1 MSTFNIRQ
9 LEDSARDVDP
19 DLRYMAL
26 EDFAKH
32 LNNPKVQARNV
43 SSFIPLLITLL
54 NDSATEVQNQAVK
67 SFAPLVRH
75 IDDQE
80 VLSVVNMLYD
90 AVLKSSNTS
99 KFSTSV
105 PNLALRSIFN
115 NSGSRFGKALARN
128 VIDSLF
134 PRLFATDTPVTID
147 SIEIIIDLIKAL
159 GGNLSA
165 NELSGMILSLV
176 RFAYSESGIISKRAI
191 VAVDYALDHVHSVTQ
206 EQTVRQLQFFD
217 KVVNDI
223 HLTYTATNKG
233 VTAKNTQFTLLQVVL
248 AKANK
253 AKRDVFSEVSASI
266 IFSEISTSLKLD
278 SLARSLNA
286 EDLDVDVLVSENS
299 VREDALITLSSLI
312 NCITYETFL
321 HAYAHPVVEI
331 VKAFIAYDPL
341 RYDNSDDDIEDD
353 ESEIDFSDDEESIE
367 VETAEDNDG
376 LASKLRLQTI
386 VLIKQMT
393 QAYPGILGI
402 IYGENL
408 VEPLIV
414 AIGDKNDT
422 VSNEAI
428 FATITVLKATHAAA
442 TVRSRPNSD
451 ISMMTESGNSGTPS
465 SQMTTRLP
473 PLLEDYVF
481 NCLLTTKNIAR
492 VSTSNALIESMVRVL
507 AVFLSPS
514 FLENLSN
521 KFEEFKLTLKTNP
534 DLIKLYKVILKTY
547 TIEDIPP
554 SFLDSSLMISLTYY
568 SFISDILTVCNV
580 FYPKVAGNQEYVA
593 LVNNTLFTPIAEK
606 INVKQYSS
614 DVRQHSLNSLTE
626 LIVNLDVSENNLS
639 HAIDIYKESMNYE
652 VTVNFTIE
660 NLITICQ
667 RRPQVFDNRDLCN
680 LVVAKL
686 NSYLSSSDS
695 SLYVNSL
702 ILLDA
707 IFVNT
712 LFKGEKGD
720 LQTLTQ
726 NVFHLLS
733 ETNDPNLINR
743 AICILG
749 HALNYIP
756 ADGDF
761 FKKLINQVINIKWI
775 DEDDVELSSLEYLI
789 NQVTK
794 KSSLSGQELYDIGL
808 QNLVL
813 RNFLSAKVLAIIT
826 LDCDLNDRVSTE
838 LDSFSDKTVSSSSF
852 DKIVFDIQYL
862 GCIGEAVALTG
873 VTFDDFFSLMI
884 SDNNDILCLAAAR
897 AVGLCIKRDVETYLP
912 VLLKYYHSSSQNSE
926 QKGSLVLVAIKQL
939 MKGNMSHEKQN
950 LLSHIWHNVSE
961 LKLAG
966 EVLAKICEFTKSDE
980 YQNKLFDVLE
990 SGALENSQIEHAIY
1004 TVVVITKQL
1013 INDSESQDLNV
1024 QLVEEILRYLSKP
1037 NLELKQA
1044 IVSTLLT
1051 GIHNKSLLIPDFLN
1065 NIILPSIYEELDAK
1079 EEFKKVIPMGP
1090 YKYVVD
1096 EGLEVRKLCYELINA
1111 IINIDNERLM
1121 DKEGGVNQ
1129 TKMFE
1134 VLSVKGLNDT
1144 ENSIVI
1150 MAIQNLLQIVSND
1163 ENVLHAITNQQ
1174 EMISALTKVINKKL
1188 RSKAST
1194 QEAESQE
1201 ESLRMAIKLS
1211 KVINNVLIHSNST
1224 SGEWSSYFHELR
1236 NKHHLLFNAVELHQ
1250 HIPLLCDELTQRLWA
1265 FVVALFVTAIERIW
1279 SVLDSGLYF
1288 VMNGILMALSFADAL
1303 LDFSDRAVRN
1313 YELAKKVF
1321 KLSMYNSIN

>member
-1 MSTFNIRQ
+1 MATFNIRQ

-54 NDSATEVQNQAVK
+54 SDSATEVQNQAVK
-67 SFAPLVRH
+67 SFSPLVRH

-80 VLSVVNMLYD
+80 VLSVVNQLYD

-115 NSGSRFGKALARN
+115 NSSSRFGKTLARS

-134 PRLFATDTPVTID
+134 PRLFAADAPVTID

-159 GGNLSA
+159 GGTLSA
-165 NELSGMILSLV
+165 GELSGMILSLI
-176 RFAYSESGIISKRAI
+176 RFAYAESGIISKRAI
-191 VAVDYALDHVHSVTQ
+191 VAVDYALDHVHLVTQ

-223 HLTYTATNKG
+223 HATYSTTPKG
-233 VTAKNTQFTLLQVVL
+233 VPAKNTQFTLLQVVL

-253 AKRDVFSEVSASI
+253 AKRDVVSEVSALI
-266 IFSEISTSLKLD
+266 IFSEITANLGLGSLATSL
-278 SLARSLNA
+278 NV
-286 EDLDVDVLVSENS
+286 EDLDVDVLVLENL
-299 VREDALITLSSLI
+299 VREDALITLASLI
-312 NCITYETFL
+312 NCIAYETFL
-321 HAYAHPVVEI
+321 HAYAHSVVEI
-331 VKAFIAYDPL
+331 VRAFIAYDPL
-341 RYDNSDDDIEDD
+341 QCDGSDDDIEED
-353 ESEIDFSDDEESIE
+353 ESEIEFSDEEDSIE

-376 LASKLRLQTI
+376 LASKLRLQSI
-386 VLIKQMT
+386 VLIRQLI

-414 AIGDKNDT
+414 AIGDKNDL

-428 FATITVLKATHAAA
+428 FTTISLLKATHAAA

-451 ISMMTESGNSGTPS
+451 ISMLTESGNAGTPS

-481 NCLLTTKNIAR
+481 NCLLTSKNIAR
-492 VSTSNALIESMVRVL
+492 VSKSNALIESMVKVL

-514 FLENLSN
+514 FLENLSQ
-521 KFEEFKLTLKTNP
+521 KFQEFKLTLKTNP
-534 DLIKLYKVILKTY
+534 DMIKLYKVIFKTY
-547 TIEDIPP
+547 SIEDIPP
-554 SFLDSSLMISLTYY
+554 ELLRFIFDDLVSSLTDTKTYY
-568 SFISDILTVCNV
+568 SFISDILQVCND
-580 FYPKVAGNQEYVA
+580 FYPLVAGNKEYEE
-593 LVNNTLFTPIAEK
+593 LVNDTLFTPIAEK

-626 LIVNLDVSENNLS
+626 LIVNLNVSENHLA
-639 HAIDIYKESMNYE
+639 HAVEIYKESMNYE

-660 NLITICQ
+660 NLITLCE
-667 RRPQVFDNRDLCN
+667 RKPQVIDNSDLSN

-695 SLYVNSL
+695 TLYLNSL

-707 IFVNT
+707 IFANT
-712 LFKGEKGD
+712 LFKGDKND

-726 NVFHLLS
+726 NVFHLLL
-733 ETNDPNLINR
+733 ETNDANLINR

-756 ADGDF
+756 ADGEF
-761 FKKLINQVINIKWI
+761 FKKLVNQVINTKWI
-775 DEDDVELSSLEYLI
+775 DEDDVELLSLEYLI
-789 NQVTK
+789 GQVTK
-794 KSSLSGQELYDIGL
+794 KSSLSGEELYEIGL

-826 LDCDLNDRVSTE
+826 LDCDLKERISNAEAE
-838 LDSFSDKTVSSSSF
+838 LESFSDQTFSSSSF
-852 DKIVFDIQYL
+852 DKIVFDIHYL
-862 GCIGEAVALTG
+862 GCISEAIALTR
-873 VTFDDFFSLMI
+873 VTFEEFFSLMI
-884 SDNNDILCLAAAR
+884 SNNNDVLCLAAAR

-912 VLLKYYHSSSQNSE
+912 VLLKYHRSSSQNSE

-939 MKGNMSHEKQN
+939 MKGNMSHDKHN
-950 LLSHIWHNVSE
+950 LLSHIWHSLFEMISSKEGTLTHKDVSE

-966 EVLAKICEFTKSDE
+966 EVLAKICEFTKLDE

-990 SGALENSQIEHAIY
+990 TGALEQSQIEHAIY

-1013 INDSESQDLNV
+1013 INDSEAQNLNV
-1024 QLVEEILRYLSKP
+1024 QLVEEILPYLAKP

-1051 GIHNKSLLIPDFLN
+1051 GVHNKSLLIPTLLN
-1065 NIILPSIYEELDAK
+1065 SRILPSIYEELDAK
-1079 EEFKKVIPMGP
+1079 DEFKKVIPMGP

-1111 IINIDNERLM
+1111 IINTDNERLM

-1134 VLSVKGLNDT
+1134 VLLVKGLNDT
-1144 ENSIVI
+1144 ENSIVV
-1150 MAIQNLLQIVSND
+1150 MAVQNLLQIVSND

-1174 EMISALTKVINKKL
+1174 GMISALTKVINKKL

-1201 ESLRMAIKLS
+1201 ESLRVVIKLL

-1224 SGEWSSYFHELR
+1224 SGEWASYFHELK
-1236 NKHHLLFNAVELHQ
+1236 NKHHLLFNAVE
-1250 HIPLLCDELTQRLWA
+1250 T
-1265 FVVALFVTAIERIW
+1265 
-1279 SVLDSGLYF
+1279 
-1288 VMNGILMALSFADAL
+1288 
-1303 LDFSDRAVRN
+1303 
-1313 YELAKKVF
+1313 
-1321 KLSMYNSIN
+1321 

>member
-26 EDFAKH
+26 EDFVKH

-80 VLSVVNMLYD
+80 VLSVVNKLYD

-105 PNLALRSIFN
+105 PNLALRSLFN
-115 NSGSRFGKALARN
+115 NSTSRFGKNLARS

-134 PRLFATDTPVTID
+134 PRLFAPDAPVTID

-159 GGNLSA
+159 GGTLSA
-165 NELSGMILSLV
+165 SELSGMILSLV

-191 VAVDYALDHVHSVTQ
+191 VAVDYALDHVHLVTQ

-223 HLTYTATNKG
+223 HATYSASSKS
-233 VTAKNTQFTLLQVVL
+233 VAAKNTEFTLLQVVL
-248 AKANK
+248 AKADK
-253 AKRDVFSEVSASI
+253 AKRDVFSEVSALI
-266 IFSEISTSLKLD
+266 IFSEVTANLRLD
-278 SLARSLNA
+278 SLATSLNV
-286 EDLDVDVLVSENS
+286 EDLDVDVLVLENL

-312 NCITYETFL
+312 NCIAYDTFL
-321 HAYAHPVVEI
+321 HSYAHSVVEI
-331 VKAFIAYDPL
+331 VRAFIAYDPL

-353 ESEIDFSDDEESIE
+353 ESEIDFSEEEDSIE
-367 VETAEDNDG
+367 IYENAEDNDG
-376 LASKLRLQTI
+376 LASKLRLQA
-386 VLIKQMT
+386 VFLVKQMIL
-393 QAYPGILGI
+393 AYPGILGI

-428 FATITVLKATHAAA
+428 FTTILLLKATHSAA

-481 NCLLTTKNIAR
+481 NCLLTSKNIAR
-492 VSTSNALIESMVRVL
+492 VSTSNALIESMIKVL

-514 FLENLSN
+514 FLEELSK
-521 KFEEFKLTLKTNP
+521 KFQEFKLTLKTNP
-534 DLIKLYKVILKTY
+534 DLIKLYKVIFKTY
-547 TIEDIPP
+547 SIDDIP
-554 SFLDSSLMISLTYY
+554 SELLRFIFDDLVSSLTDTKTYY
-568 SFISDILTVCNV
+568 SFISDILQVCNEL
-580 FYPKVAGNQEYVA
+580 YPKVAGNQEYQE
-593 LVNNTLFTPIAEK
+593 LVNNTLFNPIADK

-626 LIVNLDVSENNLS
+626 LIVHLDVSQENLA
-639 HAIDIYKESMNYE
+639 HAIEIYKESMNYE

-660 NLITICQ
+660 NLITICE
-667 RRPQVFDNRDLCN
+667 RRPQLFANPDLCN
-680 LVVAKL
+680 LVVSKL

-702 ILLDA
+702 VLLDA

-712 LFKGEKGD
+712 LFKGESED
-720 LQTLTQ
+720 LQSVTR
-726 NVFHLLS
+726 NVFHLLL
-733 ETNDPNLINR
+733 ETNDANLINR

-756 ADGDF
+756 ADGEF

-775 DEDDVELSSLEYLI
+775 DEDDVDLLSLEYLI

-794 KSSLSGQELYDIGL
+794 KSSLGGQELYDIGL

-826 LDCDLNDRVSTE
+826 LDCDLQDRISSAEAE
-838 LDSFSDKTVSSSSF
+838 LASYSEMTYSSASF
-852 DKIVFDIQYL
+852 DKIVFDIHYL
-862 GCIGEAVALTG
+862 GCIAEAVALTR
-873 VTFDDFFSLMI
+873 VTFEEFFSLMV
-884 SDNNDILCLAAAR
+884 SNNNDVLCLAAAR

-912 VLLKYYHSSSQNSE
+912 VLLKYYHSSSLNSE
-926 QKGSLVLVAIKQL
+926 LKGSLVLVAIKQL
-939 MKGNMSHEKQN
+939 MKGNMTHDKQN
-950 LLSHIWHNVSE
+950 LLSHIWHSLFDVISAKGGTLSHKDVSE

-966 EVLAKICEFTKSDE
+966 EVLAKICEFTKLDE

-990 SGALENSQIEHAIY
+990 SGSIEQSQIDHAIY

-1013 INDSESQDLNV
+1013 INDSESQVLNV

-1051 GIHNKSLLIPDFLN
+1051 GIHNKSLLIPDLLN
-1065 NIILPSIYEELDAK
+1065 DNILPSIYEELDAK
-1079 EEFKKVIPMGP
+1079 DEFKKVIPMGP

-1111 IINIDNERLM
+1111 IINIDNDRLM

-1134 VLSVKGLNDT
+1134 VLLAKGLNDAET
-1144 ENSIVI
+1144 SIVI
-1150 MAIQNLLQIVSND
+1150 MAVQNLLQIVSND

-1201 ESLRMAIKLS
+1201 ESLRMVIKLL
-1211 KVINNVLIHSNST
+1211 KVINNVLIHSNTS
-1224 SGEWSSYFHELR
+1224 SGEWGGYFHELKS
-1236 NKHHLLFNAVELHQ
+1236 KHHLLFNAVE
-1250 HIPLLCDELTQRLWA
+1250 
-1265 FVVALFVTAIERIW
+1265 V
-1279 SVLDSGLYF
+1279 
-1288 VMNGILMALSFADAL
+1288 
-1303 LDFSDRAVRN
+1303 
-1313 YELAKKVF
+1313 
-1321 KLSMYNSIN
+1321 

>member
-159 GGNLSA
+159 GGTLSA

-191 VAVDYALDHVHSVTQ
+191 VAVDYALDHVHLVTQ

-253 AKRDVFSEVSASI
+253 AKRDVFSEVSALI
-266 IFSEISTSLKLD
+266 IFSEINTSLKLD
-278 SLARSLNA
+278 SLARSLNL
-286 EDLDVDVLVSENS
+286 EDLDVDVLVLENL

-312 NCITYETFL
+312 NCIAYETFL

-414 AIGDKNDT
+414 AIGDKNDA

-428 FATITVLKATHAAA
+428 FTTITVLKATHAAA

-554 SFLDSSLMISLTYY
+554 KLLRFIFDDLVGSLTDSKTYY
-568 SFISDILTVCNV
+568 SFISDILTVCNE

-712 LFKGEKGD
+712 LFKGERGD

-726 NVFHLLS
+726 NVFHLLL

-756 ADGDF
+756 ADGEF

-775 DEDDVELSSLEYLI
+775 DEDDVELLSLEYLI

-826 LDCDLNDRVSTE
+826 LDCDLKDRVSTAEAE
-838 LDSFSDKTVSSSSF
+838 LASFSDKTVSSSSF

-939 MKGNMSHEKQN
+939 IKGNMSHEKQN
-950 LLSHIWHNVSE
+950 LLSHIWHSLFDVISSKGGSLTHKDVSE

-966 EVLAKICEFTKSDE
+966 EVLAKICEFIKLDE

-1065 NIILPSIYEELDAK
+1065 NNILPGIYEELDAK

-1134 VLSVKGLNDT
+1134 VLLVKGLNDT

-1163 ENVLHAITNQQ
+1163 ENVLHAIANQQ

-1201 ESLRMAIKLS
+1201 ESLRMVIKLL

-1224 SGEWSSYFHELR
+1224 SGEWSSYFHELK
-1236 NKHHLLFNAVELHQ
+1236 NKHHLLFNAVE
-1250 HIPLLCDELTQRLWA
+1250 
-1265 FVVALFVTAIERIW
+1265 V
-1279 SVLDSGLYF
+1279 
-1288 VMNGILMALSFADAL
+1288 
-1303 LDFSDRAVRN
+1303 
-1313 YELAKKVF
+1313 
-1321 KLSMYNSIN
+1321 